1 MEEKYKKWLEFLN
14 PDSLKERLISISVFV
29 ATFESFNDFV
39 VEQVK
44 FFFNTGFDENGYTFS
59 SDYEVKVLSKDKNQ
73 VNASLKWLKE
83 IGAIQENDIIVFH
96 EIRKKRNKLVHEMM
110 NLITEGLE
118 EDMPEL
124 FVQMIDLKIKIEK
137 WWIINIEIPTSG
149 QASSEINE
157 DDIMTSSQMF
167 NRLILDMI
175 SGDEKKANFYREE
188 FVKSVKNDSAY
199 NKND

>member
-29 ATFESFNDFV
+29 ATFESFNHFV
-39 VEQVK
+39 VEQVR
-44 FFFNTGFDENGYTFS
+44 FFFNTGFDESGYTFS
-59 SDYEVKVLSKDKNQ
+59 PEYKVKVLSKDKNQ

-83 IGAIQENDIIVFH
+83 LGAIQESDIITFH

-110 NLITEGLE
+110 DLITEGLE

-124 FVQMIDLKIKIEK
+124 FVHMIDLKIKIEK
-137 WWIINIEIPTSG
+137 WWIINVELPTSG
-149 QASSEINE
+149 QDSDEINE
-157 DDIMTSSQMF
+157 DDIITSSQMF

-175 SGDEKKANFYREE
+175 SGDEKKANFYRKE
-188 FVKSVKNDSAY
+188 FMKSIKNDSAH
-199 NKND
+199 NTG

>member
-188 FVKSVKNDSAY
+188 FVKSQ
-199 NKND
+199 